1 MNKTYKVRA
10 TRAGALQ
17 VVSELTSSVAAI
29 GTKTVAAVATTMV
42 AGAAIAAIPAEVPS
56 GEDTQTVTTAI
67 GWSDVANEKHQN
79 FVFSGVTD
87 KGQSAL
93 LSASTS
99 GTFAKTMF
107 VIGDA
112 SKEYG
117 TGIWISGAEA
127 TATNTGTI
135 YVQGKVAEGAAA
147 KSWQLHGMGAANGAT
162 AVNQG
167 TIEADN
173 AYGMYVGT
181 GSGNSTIINDTTGVI
196 RVTTQGA
203 GMELGAASGNKA
215 INRGTITVEAPAADK
230 INDYQ
235 FTHGVLIQESS
246 DNEFTNYGT
255 IDATNG
261 RSAIEVKKTGTDN
274 NTINLEAGSRV
285 LGLVHVDAA
294 ATNTTLNLKGMQG
307 SLLLKVE
314 AGSQNEGD
322 HFTLNVKDGA
332 DVTLEDGQKSTIDVA
347 NVTNGTLTASLKNPD
362 DNTILE
368 LSLEEQGTFNLK
380 EKNSTLIDG
389 VIIAHDATW
398 NLKGGRL
405 AVAGQTWTGNFR
417 VGTNPSKSEN
427 KGTGTLNVSAGGYTF
442 ADMSVRN
449 TGTVNVAGGELTVN
463 ALDISKTGTVTVGT
477 DAQTNAVGG
486 TLRVNGSL
494 TIASA
499 GTSGRLTLNN
509 GTVETVA
516 SNVYK
521 AATEGEDP
529 FVLTDAWNKVA
540 FGQYA
545 DVDLVL
551 NDVGEYD
558 LAAYQAVQNL
568 LGDNKSKVDLVLN
581 GTFKPAENAT
591 IGQMVGNAAA
601 NNTISVG
608 ETKEGTVTAT
618 LTGDVGVGALGVDA
632 GTTTVQFTDNNTL
645 SLAGQNGTVL
655 SQNVETLEVT
665 GTLALGILSTDTAT
679 VNAETVKAGTL
690 EVNGDFAAQAVQVT
704 SSLDVAEE
712 AQFVADTITL
722 GTNAGGEIHGYLEA
736 DTVAREVSSGAS
748 FKEQ

>member
-1 MNKTYKVRA
+1 
-10 TRAGALQ
+10 
-17 VVSELTSSVAAI
+17 
-29 GTKTVAAVATTMV
+29 MV

-67 GWSDVANEKHQN
+67 GWSDVANEKYQN

-147 KSWQLHGMGAANGAT
+147 KSWRLHGMGAANGAT

-181 GSGNSTIINDTTGVI
+181 GSGSSTIINDTTGVI

-246 DNEFTNYGT
+246 GNEFTNYGT

-261 RSAIEVKKTGTDN
+261 SSAIEVKKNASDTAN

-307 SLLLKVE
+307 SLRLKVE
-314 AGSQNEGD
+314 EGSQNSGD
-322 HFTLNVKDGA
+322 HFTLYVKDGA

-347 NVTNGTLTASLKNPD
+347 NITNGTLTASIFQA
-362 DNTILE
+362 DNAFTTVN
-368 LSLEEQGTFNLK
+368 LEEQGVFNITKL
-380 EKNSTLIDG
+380 NSKTT
-389 VIIAHDATW
+389 ADATDNDRLLLAYGSTY
-398 NLKGGRL
+398 NLNGG
-405 AVAGQTWTGNFR
+405 AS
-417 VGTNPSKSEN
+417 PSR
-427 KGTGTLNVSAGGYTF
+427 A
-442 ADMSVRN
+442 RP
-449 TGTVNVAGGELTVN
+449 
-463 ALDISKTGTVTVGT
+463 I
-477 DAQTNAVGG
+477 
-486 TLRVNGSL
+486 R
-494 TIASA
+494 
-499 GTSGRLTLNN
+499 GTSASGRIPRRVRTRARARSTSVP
-509 GTVETVA
+509 G
-516 SNVYK
+516 
-521 AATEGEDP
+521 ATRSP
-529 FVLTDAWNKVA
+529 T
-540 FGQYA
+540 
-545 DVDLVL
+545 
-551 NDVGEYD
+551 
-558 LAAYQAVQNL
+558 
-568 LGDNKSKVDLVLN
+568 
-581 GTFKPAENAT
+581 
-591 IGQMVGNAAA
+591 
-601 NNTISVG
+601 
-608 ETKEGTVTAT
+608 
-618 LTGDVGVGALGVDA
+618 
-632 GTTTVQFTDNNTL
+632 
-645 SLAGQNGTVL
+645 
-655 SQNVETLEVT
+655 
-665 GTLALGILSTDTAT
+665 
-679 VNAETVKAGTL
+679 
-690 EVNGDFAAQAVQVT
+690 
-704 SSLDVAEE
+704 
-712 AQFVADTITL
+712 
-722 GTNAGGEIHGYLEA
+722 
-736 DTVAREVSSGAS
+736 
-748 FKEQ
+748 